1 MRCPMGVVTAAVA
14 LPIEACRD
22 GSEPLA
28 HAQSHVIVIGAGLA
42 GLVVAAELADA
53 GTRVT
58 IIEGEARLGG
68 QANWSLGGI
77 FLVDTPEQ
85 RRLGVRDTVE
95 LATADWFASAEFDD
109 GPDDVWAKRWARAY
123 VEAAATDLSPWL
135 RSMGVRFFPLVQ
147 WAERGGGLAD
157 GPGNS
162 APRFHVVWGTGPGVV
177 EPFLRRVEA
186 RQGEGLVQLRLAHRM
201 ERLTV
206 DGGQVT
212 GCVVRSLIDDVEL
225 TVHADAVVIATGGI
239 GGNHELVRRWWPTAL
254 GPAPDDLLQGVP
266 DHVDG
271 SGLLAAQRAGGN
283 VTNTGRMWNYP
294 EGVGHHTPVW
304 TRHAV
309 RILAGPGSLWLDAH
323 GRRLPAPLFPGV
335 DTLRT
340 LRHLTTTGSPH
351 SWLLLNHRIAAA
363 ELRLSGSMHNPDLTE
378 RSVALLLKRALPR
391 PSDPVQAFLD
401 RSPDIVVAD
410 DPTALVAG
418 MNKVAGTDLI
428 DERALRRQVLA
439 YDRQA
444 ATGLGNDA
452 QLAAVATARRYLPD
466 KLMRTAGDQ
475 RILDPSA
482 RPLIAIRMR
491 VFTRKTLGGLQTDLS
506 SRVLR
511 SDGAP
516 LPGLYAAGEV
526 AGFGGGGMHGHRS
539 LEGTFLGGCL
549 HSGRRVA
556 RGIQTDL
563 A

>member
-1 MRCPMGVVTAAVA
+1 M
-14 LPIEACRD
+14 
-22 GSEPLA
+22 A
-28 HAQSHVIVIGAGLA
+28 HARADVIVIGAGLA

-53 GTRVT
+53 GKRVT
-58 IIEGEARLGG
+58 LLEGEVTLGG
-68 QANWSLGGI
+68 QANWSLGGL
-77 FLVDTPEQ
+77 FLVGTPEQ
-85 RRLGVRDTVE
+85 RRLGIRDDADQA
-95 LATADWFASAEFDD
+95 LADWLASAEFDD
-109 GPDDVWAKRWARAY
+109 GAHDHWARRWAQAY
-123 VEAAATDLSPWL
+123 VEMAATDLSPWL
-135 RSMGVRFFPLVQ
+135 RSMGVTFFPLVQ
-147 WAERGGGLAD
+147 WAERGGGPAD

-162 APRFHVVWGTGPGVV
+162 APRFHVVWGTGPAIVS
-177 EPFLRRVEA
+177 PFQRRVET
-186 RQGEGLVQLRLAHRM
+186 RQGEGLIDLRLAHRV

-206 DGGQVT
+206 ADGRAT
-212 GCVVRSLIDDVEL
+212 GCVARNVIDDVDVE
-225 TVHADAVVIATGGI
+225 VEADAVVVATGGI
-239 GGNHELVRRWWPTAL
+239 GGNHDLVRRWWPGSL
-254 GPAPDDLLQGVP
+254 GPAPDDMLQGVP

-271 SGLLAAQRAGGN
+271 SGLLAAQAVGAS

-294 EGVGHHTPVW
+294 EGIGHHTPVW
-304 TRHAV
+304 SRHAV

-323 GRRLPAPLFPGV
+323 GRRLPPPLYPGV
-335 DTLRT
+335 DTLRA

-363 ELRLSGSMHNPDLTE
+363 ELRLSGSAHNPDLTG
-378 RSVALLLKRALPR
+378 RSVGLLLKRALPR

-401 RSPDIVVAD
+401 QSPDIVIAD
-410 DPTALVAG
+410 EPSTLVAR
-418 MNKVAGTDLI
+418 MNKVAGDDLI
-428 DERALRRQVLA
+428 DEAMLRRQVLA

-466 KLMRTAGDQ
+466 RLMRTAGKQ
-475 RILDPSA
+475 EILDPAA

-511 SDGAP
+511 TDGTP
-516 LPGLYAAGEV
+516 LEGLYAVGEV
-526 AGFGGGGMHGHRS
+526 AGFGGGGVHGHRS

-549 HSGRRVA
+549 HSGLRAA